1 MNPMMLLLYA
11 EAFWQDY
18 QTPVELLMV
27 LVISGVLVKWV
38 VDDFRHSR
46 LSAITWLLA
55 VLSLLGPIWVATYV
69 TSPTVQAR
77 FDQFR
82 RHRDLILLGS
92 SPHRDERN

>member
-1 MNPMMLLLYA
+1 MNPMMPLLYA

-18 QTPVELLMV
+18 QTPLELLMV
-27 LVISGVLVKWV
+27 LVVSGVLVKWV

-69 TSPTVQAR
+69 ASPAAQASLDQLRHHRVLITR
-77 FDQFR
+77 F
-82 RHRDLILLGS
+82 
-92 SPHRDERN
+92 